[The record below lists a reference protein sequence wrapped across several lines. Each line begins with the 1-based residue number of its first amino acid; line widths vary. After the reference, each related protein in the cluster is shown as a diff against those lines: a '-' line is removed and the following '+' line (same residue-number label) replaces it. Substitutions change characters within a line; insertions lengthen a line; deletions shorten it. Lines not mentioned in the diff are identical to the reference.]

1 MFSKFFV
8 SDEWIGIFAIASM
21 LLFILSFII
30 ILIWVSRLDKDEVEE
45 QRNLPLKD

>member
-8 SDEWIGIFAIASM
+8 SEEWLGVFAIATM
-21 LLFILSFII
+21 LLFILAFII
-30 ILIWVSRLDKDEVEE
+30 ILVWVSRLDKDQIEE

>member
-8 SDEWIGIFAIASM
+8 SEEWLSVFAIATM
-21 LLFILSFII
+21 LLFILAFII
-30 ILIWVSRLDKDEVEE
+30 IMVWVARLDKDQVEE